1 MWCCTVDV
9 IFIPPSIF
17 MVWVTHCL
25 TGKTS
30 SHRKLLPVV
39 RVLPPTFTTMLAP
52 CTAHLTRSAASYEV
66 ITQFPFLCP
75 AVLTEA
81 TARVGQYVRR
91 GDRHGEAHW
100 YVRIAELKIV
110 ITSCCAVL
118 WEMGDAWRVSW
129 SRVSLF
135 PACTASLKSR
145 KEQIEMDSRE
155 LKKKLKGL
163 RRG

>member
-1 MWCCTVDV
+1 MDV

-25 TGKTS
+25 TGKIS

-52 CTAHLTRSAASYEV
+52 CTAHPTRCVASYEV

-81 TARVGQYVRR
+81 TARVGQHVRR

-100 YVRIAELKIV
+100 YVLQSSRLLLHP
-110 ITSCCAVL
+110 AVL

-129 SRVSLF
+129 SRVSPF
-135 PACTASLKSR
+135 NACSASLKSR

-163 RRG
+163 RRGWWV